1 MRACAPQG
9 ASCCIFYLGNAFFET
24 FPKIVFFQNLGG
36 GFLPSQRA
44 VPLRTR
50 ESNQGRQGKVK
61 AETDLMRILVLASYI
76 NEYLRPVSFM
86 AMCARARANGE
97 EARRDCGLFLTYKY
111 K

>member
-50 ESNQGRQGKVK
+50 ESNQGRPRRPLTGRPSHRCSLALDARHEVPLDVRMEVAQRTVGVK
-61 AETDLMRILVLASYI
+61 SCLV
-76 NEYLRPVSFM
+76 
-86 AMCARARANGE
+86 
-97 EARRDCGLFLTYKY
+97 
-111 K
+111 

>member
-50 ESNQGRQGKVK
+50 ESNQGRLTNVGTYCKYFVK
-61 AETDLMRILVLASYI
+61 ASPRPASGEWATQ
-76 NEYLRPVSFM
+76 NTPPNA
-86 AMCARARANGE
+86 AMGRTVKPA
-97 EARRDCGLFLTYKY
+97 
-111 K
+111 

>member
-50 ESNQGRQGKVK
+50 ESNQGRPCPVEKYCSKVK
-61 AETDLMRILVLASYI
+61 VTAEDGEYCPRIEGNIALELE
-76 NEYLRPVSFM
+76 EYCP
-86 AMCARARANGE
+86 ANILKAGIV
-97 EARRDCGLFLTYKY
+97 Y
-111 K
+111 